1 MTESEETL
9 LSYIHNIL
17 YDNDKWGE
25 IMTTDNTRTEL
36 KKLLDQYHLF
46 NIHQMPLIILNTKP
60 E

>member
-46 NIHQMPLIILNTKP
+46 KGRNYFK
-60 E
+60 

>member
-17 YDNDKWGE
+17 YDNDKWGG

-46 NIHQMPLIILNTKP
+46 KGRNYFK
-60 E
+60 